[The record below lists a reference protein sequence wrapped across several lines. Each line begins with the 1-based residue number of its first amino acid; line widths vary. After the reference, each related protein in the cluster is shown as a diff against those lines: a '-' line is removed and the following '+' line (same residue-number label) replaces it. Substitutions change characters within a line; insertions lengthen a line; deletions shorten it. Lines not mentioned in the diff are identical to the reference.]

1 MGENERVLDF
11 ISKGNTLEGLNLLFG
26 HAGGG
31 GDPLLSLNSAL
42 YSPTGRDFAE
52 QVRQAE
58 EAHLERLQTRNDRER
73 GLLLYNLGC
82 FALYRDDIQ
91 TAKFRFG
98 EALRL
103 RPEMVQARHNFGY
116 ARELMTEIEEAE
128 AEYRRVLE
136 ARPDYALSR
145 INLGQILIQ
154 EGQREEGLEELRQVV
169 AGQPENIGAA
179 LYFCRAILSGGEPE
193 AAREALELL
202 RGRPE
207 WLRYPNLKECL
218 GFAHYLLGEQ
228 ERAEEIFREMLE
240 ENDAHLFPRLGLIKI
255 LAAREAHA
263 ELFTHVKR
271 YQELSPSP
279 EVADLIAKLEEQ
291 ARHA

>member
-26 HAGGG
+26 HGGSG
-31 GDPLLSLNSAL
+31 EDPLFRLNSAL
-42 YSPTGRDFAE
+42 YSPTGRDFSE

-58 EAHLERLQTRNDRER
+58 ETHLERLRTRNDRER

-82 FALYRDDIQ
+82 FALYQDEIQ
-91 TAKFRFG
+91 TAKIRFG
-98 EALRL
+98 EAVRL
-103 RPEMVQARHNFGY
+103 RPEMVQARHNLGY
-116 ARELMTEIEEAE
+116 ARELMAESEEAK

-154 EGQREEGLEELRQVV
+154 EGRREEGLKEMQQVV
-169 AGQPENIGAA
+169 AGQPDNIGAA
-179 LYFCRAILSGGEPE
+179 LYFCRGILSGGEPE
-193 AAREALELL
+193 AAREVLELL
-202 RGRPE
+202 RNRPD
-207 WLRYPNLKECL
+207 WLQFPNLKECL

-228 ERAEEIFREMLE
+228 RRAEEIFREMLG

-255 LAAREAHA
+255 LAAREAHGDLSTHA
-263 ELFTHVKR
+263 ERFQL
-271 YQELSPSP
+271 LSPSP
-279 EVADLIAKLEEQ
+279 GVEGLIAKLEAQ
-291 ARHA
+291 TPPA